1 MPVKTDVTTTC
12 VTPPI
17 VTAFKKTEDILGP
30 DRQWNP
36 VNALQRTFVA
46 EYLPDTDEVTAS
58 IPEIE
63 SIASDKAEDI
73 NAFLAT
79 RGFQIKLDPFVP
91 APNEHPFATASVM
104 DVLVEWLEDGDVTH
118 VTTPNREEYPAV
130 RIKRSG
136 AEFYDADGLNETI
149 VGLKTKSGDRVYL
162 AMMESPGEGFD
173 LVAKA
178 VQLSKTKRYFSHFAA
193 VVFPKVDLDQR
204 VDISWLKELW
214 TVDSRGYHAKITQA
228 LQQTKFKMNE
238 KGARAKSAVAIGGI
252 RSTSIELPPVDL
264 IINKPFLLWIER
276 DGLSKPLFVGYLRED
291 VWKDP
296 GSLKM

>member
-17 VTAFKKTEDILGP
+17 VAALTKTEDILGP
-30 DRQWNP
+30 DREWNA
-36 VNALQRTFVA
+36 VNALQKTFVA
-46 EYLPDTDEVTAS
+46 DYLPDAREVAL

-63 SIASDKAEDI
+63 SIASEKTEDI
-73 NAFLAT
+73 NAFLAA
-79 RGFQIKLDPFVP
+79 RGFQIKLDPLVP
-91 APNEHPFATASVM
+91 TPNERPFATASVM
-104 DVLVEWLEDGDVTH
+104 DVLVEWVEDGDVTH
-118 VTTPNREEYPAV
+118 VTTPDGEEYAAV

-136 AEFYDADGLNETI
+136 AEFYDADGLNGTI

-162 AMMESPGEGFD
+162 AMMQSPGEGFD

-178 VQLSKTKRYFSHFAA
+178 MHLSKTKKYFSQFAA
-193 VVFPKVDLDQR
+193 VVFPKVDLDQK
-204 VDISWLKELW
+204 VDISWLKKLW
-214 TVDSRGYHAKITQA
+214 TIDSHGCHAKITQA

-238 KGARAKSAVAIGGI
+238 KGARAKSAVALGGM
-252 RSTSIELPPVDL
+252 RSTSIELPPIDL

-276 DGLSKPLFVGYLRED
+276 DGLTKPLFVGYLCQD

-296 GSLKM
+296 GSLNM